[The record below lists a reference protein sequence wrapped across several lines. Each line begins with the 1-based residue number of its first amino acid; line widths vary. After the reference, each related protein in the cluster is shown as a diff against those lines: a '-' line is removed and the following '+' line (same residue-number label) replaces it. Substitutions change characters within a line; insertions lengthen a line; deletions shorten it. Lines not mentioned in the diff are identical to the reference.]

1 MTMGEKKRAA
11 VIGYGGMGGWHAK
24 QISEGGVFELA
35 GISDPKPSQ
44 QAIAVERGFRVY
56 ESNEAVFADPT
67 VDLVT
72 IATPNQFHEP
82 IAIAAMAAGKHVIS
96 EKPVTLSVASLDR
109 MIAAS
114 EKYGVRFAVHQNRR
128 WDTDF
133 LAMKE
138 VVTSGALGEIVSYET
153 RVHGSRG
160 IPGDWRKT
168 KVAGGGMVYDWAV
181 HMLDQALWL
190 FGYDVKSV
198 YCTLDNITNDEVDD
212 GCQITVT
219 LTSGVRLYVE
229 IGTRNFIPMPRMY
242 CRGTMGTAI
251 SETWQSPVRVT
262 VCEQWTDGGVV
273 VPVKTAAGITKTM
286 APRGEETVSSY
297 EVPQPAADVH
307 DYYRNFAD
315 AIDGKAE
322 QIVTHAQMRRVMEV
336 IEAAF
341 RSAASGQV
349 VYF

>member
-1 MTMGEKKRAA
+1 M
-11 VIGYGGMGGWHAK
+11 
-24 QISEGGVFELA
+24 
-35 GISDPKPSQ
+35 D
-44 QAIAVERGFRVY
+44 
-56 ESNEAVFADPT
+56 
-67 VDLVT
+67 
-72 IATPNQFHEP
+72 
-82 IAIAAMAAGKHVIS
+82 S
-96 EKPVTLSVASLDR
+96 EKPLVGIVMGSDSDWPLVKKACETL
-109 MIAAS
+109 
-114 EKYGVRFAVHQNRR
+114 EKFG
-128 WDTDF
+128 
-133 LAMKE
+133 
-138 VVTSGALGEIVSYET
+138 VSYET

-251 SETWQSPVRVT
+251 SEAWQSPVRVT

-322 QIVTHAQMRRVMEV
+322 QIVTHAQMRRVMEAECLPDALAACEVVPAALTESVGDLAALTVAV
-336 IEAAF
+336 ING
-341 RSAASGQV
+341 R
-349 VYF
+349 